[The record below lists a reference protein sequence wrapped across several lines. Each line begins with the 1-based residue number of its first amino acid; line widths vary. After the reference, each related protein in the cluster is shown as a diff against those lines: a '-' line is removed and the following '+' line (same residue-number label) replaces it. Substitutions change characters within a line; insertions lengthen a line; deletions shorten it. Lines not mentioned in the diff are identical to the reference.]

1 MSDKVYLYKI
11 FSGEELKI
19 AELIQRRRLQMLV
32 HSYMY
37 YKMDESIIDDYTWSM
52 WAVELVKLQKDYP
65 EIEKAVPFRD
75 GFESW
80 DGSTGAFLPLDKP
93 WIKKKAYYL
102 LDKRMEIPQI
112 VPLPPKP
119 TKKAV
124 LSARKKLF

>member
-1 MSDKVYLYKI
+1 MSEKVYLYKI

-32 HSYMY
+32 HSYIY
-37 YKMDESIIDDYTWSM
+37 YELDENIIDDYTWSM
-52 WAVELVKLQKDYP
+52 WAMELVQLQQDYP
-65 EIEKAVPFRD
+65 EIEKVVPFRD

-80 DGSTGAFLPLDKP
+80 DGSTGAFLPLHKE

-102 LDKRMEIPQI
+102 LDRPYT
-112 VPLPPKP
+112 PPAVRP
-119 TKKAV
+119 STPPPSKKAQ